1 MSAEV
6 TFLIP
11 GRSKVRLCSSSN
23 LSLAPVFFFY
33 IFCSL
38 RFIKENISAQTK
50 LNGLFTTCHCF
61 LCPDYSPKELCD
73 PGGGVEDKGLI
84 YYDSEQLKKI
94 VLTLSKL
101 DGRRTVLDGSTLG
114 DTLFS
119 RVKLMLERLM
129 LERLMLERLM

>member
-1 MSAEV
+1 M
-6 TFLIP
+6 
-11 GRSKVRLCSSSN
+11 
-23 LSLAPVFFFY
+23 
-33 IFCSL
+33 
-38 RFIKENISAQTK
+38 
-50 LNGLFTTCHCF
+50 
-61 LCPDYSPKELCD
+61 
-73 PGGGVEDKGLI
+73 EDKGLI